1 MPKQHFVKYPTFDY
15 SILGEVCEQAPVSF
29 HFLSFSFIFFSFLFS
44 QTHFEDVFL
53 EDERLKP
60 LPP

>member
-29 HFLSFSFIFFSFLFS
+29 HFLSFSFLFS
-44 QTHFEDVFL
+44 LAKHALRMCSQ
-53 EDERLKP
+53 RISG
-60 LPP
+60 